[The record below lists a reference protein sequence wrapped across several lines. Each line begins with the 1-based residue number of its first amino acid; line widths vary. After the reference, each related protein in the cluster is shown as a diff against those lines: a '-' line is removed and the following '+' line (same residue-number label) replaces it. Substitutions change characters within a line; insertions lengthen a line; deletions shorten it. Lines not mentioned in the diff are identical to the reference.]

1 MQRILDA
8 KEACESF
15 DLTPLDNFTCNRN
28 IYDDADEN
36 GLSVFE
42 MSSDEKAKQEIE
54 EIAKE
59 FLGEL

>member
-1 MQRILDA
+1 MTQKKHVSL
-8 KEACESF
+8 F
-15 DLTPLDNFTCNRN
+15 DLIPMNNFPCNRN

-54 EIAKE
+54 LIAKE
-59 FLGEL
+59 FLGEF

>member
-1 MQRILDA
+1 MLDA

-15 DLTPLDNFTCNRN
+15 DLVTLNNFTCNRN

-42 MSSDEKAKQEIE
+42 MPASDKAKQEIE

-59 FLGEL
+59 FLGEI